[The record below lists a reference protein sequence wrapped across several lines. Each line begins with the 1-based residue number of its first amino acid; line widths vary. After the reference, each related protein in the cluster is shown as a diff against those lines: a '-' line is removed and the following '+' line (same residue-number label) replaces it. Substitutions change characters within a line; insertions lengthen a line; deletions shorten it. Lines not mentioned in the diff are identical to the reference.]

1 LEENRLVKAKTVLML
16 GALLA
21 GLGGLGFAANA
32 AEISGAG
39 ATFPYPIYAKWA
51 EAYKAKTGVS
61 MNYQSIGSGGGIQQ
75 IKKKTVN
82 FGASDAPLK
91 PAELDEIGLTQFP
104 MIMGGIVPVVN
115 LPGIKPGEMKLTGPV
130 LADIFLGKVAKW
142 SDPAIAKLNPGLKL
156 PDQAIAVV
164 HRSDGSGTT
173 YNFADYLAKVS
184 PEWKDKVGVNTSVE
198 WPTGLGG
205 KGNEGVSAVTSQTGG
220 AIGYVEY
227 AYALQNKMTFT
238 LMGNKEGNFVAP
250 NAASFQ
256 SAAANANWK
265 GTPGYALLLTDQPGK
280 DSWPITASSF
290 ILVYKKQDDV
300 ATAKAVLDFFAW
312 SYANGAK
319 MAEELDYVPMP
330 ASVVSLVE
338 DTWKNDVKGPDG
350 KPVWTGPAS

>member
-1 LEENRLVKAKTVLML
+1 MMANTKLIL
-16 GALLA
+16 GALA
-21 GLGGLGFAANA
+21 VTYGLLSAPVSA

-39 ATFPYPIYAKWA
+39 ATFPYPVYAKWA
-51 EAYKAKTGVS
+51 EAYKEKTGVA

-91 PAELDEIGLTQFP
+91 ATELDETGLVQFP

-115 LPGIKPGEMKLTGPV
+115 VAGVEPGQMKLTGPV
-130 LADIFLGKVAKW
+130 LADIFLGKIAKW
-142 SDPAIAKLNPGLKL
+142 NDPAIAKLNAGVKL

-184 PEWKDKVGVNTSVE
+184 PERKDKVGVNTSVE
-198 WPTGLGG
+198 WPVGLGG
-205 KGNEGVSAVTSQTGG
+205 KGNEGVAAVTGQTGG

-227 AYALQNKMTFT
+227 AYALQNKMTYT

-250 NAASFQ
+250 NAKSFQ
-256 SAAANANWK
+256 SAAANADWK
-265 GTPGYALLLTDQPGK
+265 NTPGYSLLLTDQPGK
-280 DSWPITASSF
+280 ESWPITASSF
-290 ILVYKKQDDV
+290 ILVYKKQDDA
-300 ATAKAVLDFFAW
+300 ATAKQVLDFFAW

-319 MAEELDYVPMP
+319 LAESLDYVPMP
-330 ASVVSLVE
+330 AAVVSLVE
-338 DTWKNDVKGPDG
+338 DTWKNEVKGPDG
-350 KPVWTGPAS
+350 KPVWNGPAS